1 MMKKCALVLLIAATT
16 AGCQGGQ
23 DAKAAGSKVIVL
35 GFDGLDYGLTKKLMD
50 EGRMPNFSKVAK
62 SGSFGPLETSVP
74 PQSPVAW
81 SDFMT
86 GLDSGG
92 HGIYDFVHRDADTM
106 LPYLSTSR
114 ASDAGSSLT
123 IGKYQFPLSGGTV
136 ELLRKGRAF
145 WEVLENHAVQT
156 TILRMPANFPPSGTA
171 SYELSGMGTPDIT
184 GTYGEF
190 SFYTSKLFAFA
201 GEDIAGGDVHE
212 VDIFD
217 GVVET
222 KLYGPDNPFLVERE
236 KLTSEFNVYLDPVD
250 PVVKIVAGDEE
261 LILEEGEFSDWVPV
275 EFPMIPTQS
284 LAGMTRFYLRSVRPD
299 FELYATPVNFDPM
312 APAAPIST
320 PDDYAAELARA
331 TERFYTQGMPE
342 DTKVIQE
349 GVLDLD
355 EFLAQAEI
363 AGREI
368 RDQYAY
374 VLEQFDEGLLFYY
387 TGNVDQVSHVMW
399 KTLDPEHPAY
409 DPEVD
414 PKYADLIENLYV
426 GLDDMVGHTLENMD
440 EDTTLIVMSDHGF
453 ASFRRSFDLNAWLK
467 EKGYLVVKNP
477 DIENDP
483 GMFVNVDWAHT
494 QAYALGIN
502 GLYINLRGR
511 EKDGIVAEGQQKAL
525 IDKIS
530 EDLLAEIDPVT
541 GMQAV
546 TKVYKR
552 DEYYKDRG
560 EIEIGPDIIV
570 GYAKGTR
577 GAGSS
582 ALGAVGK
589 EIVTDNIE
597 EWSGDH
603 LMDHETVPGIL
614 LTSRALKKSAP
625 RLKDLAAAILAEFGV
640 DEPINIQETD
650 E

>member
-1 MMKKCALVLLIAATT
+1 MTKKCVLVLLIAAAT
-16 AGCQGGQ
+16 AGCRSGQ
-23 DAKAAGSKVIVL
+23 DAGPKVIVL

-106 LPYLSTSR
+106 IPYLSTSR

-145 WEVLENHAVQT
+145 WEVLENHGIQT

-184 GTYGEF
+184 GTYGQF

-222 KLYGPDNPFLVERE
+222 RLYGPDNPFLVERE
-236 KLTSEFNVYLDPVD
+236 KLTSVFNVYLDPVD

-320 PDDYAAELARA
+320 PDDYAGELARA
-331 TERFYTQGMPE
+331 TGRFYTQGMPE

-477 DIENDP
+477 DMENDP

-494 QAYALGIN
+494 QAYSLGIN

-530 EDLLAEIDPVT
+530 EDLLAKIDPVT

-640 DEPINIQETD
+640 DEPVNIKVTD